1 MCIIRSDLGCYM
13 NSEAKHG
20 GSLDH
25 KQELQISP
33 LNPSCAGGDHYLCA
47 DSTFYIIRGDSF
59 VCVTDLTQP
68 IDQQIIVKQLA
79 DICQNG
85 NHYLSFRGKFCVV
98 FTEEKKYLTVS
109 NLNTGADA
117 QYGTIDKENQDGLYY
132 YGSPKSNPPIT
143 IVHQV
148 NEWGVVFTVTDD
160 LSVAGRNF
168 FIYPDVINFLPGGL
182 SFTFGSSEAK
192 WELIQSVTNNST
204 TPLQWSE
211 KISKTVGYKNSHFKS
226 VETNW
231 NVTESASMGTKFEA
245 GGELAQV
252 SLEVQFSQS
261 TSYGG
266 SNIKSRQED
275 WNEAYTTEETLIS
288 YHCRRSNNIH
298 LAAQNWLEGNW

>member
-1 MCIIRSDLGCYM
+1 M
-13 NSEAKHG
+13 
-20 GSLDH
+20 
-25 KQELQISP
+25 
-33 LNPSCAGGDHYLCA
+33 
-47 DSTFYIIRGDSF
+47 
-59 VCVTDLTQP
+59 
-68 IDQQIIVKQLA
+68 
-79 DICQNG
+79 
-85 NHYLSFRGKFCVV
+85 
-98 FTEEKKYLTVS
+98 
-109 NLNTGADA
+109 
-117 QYGTIDKENQDGLYY
+117 
-132 YGSPKSNPPIT
+132 
-143 IVHQV
+143 
-148 NEWGVVFTVTDD
+148 
-160 LSVAGRNF
+160 
-168 FIYPDVINFLPGGL
+168 INFLPGGL

-275 WNEAYTTEETLIS
+275 WNEAYTTEETLSATIAGRATM
-288 YHCRRSNNIH
+288 YIWQFKIGLKGTGDVLFCNDLQITETADPPKEPPLPKATSN
-298 LAAQNWLEGNW
+298 